1 MDNINNADFLKNL
14 KEIGTKLSD
23 FEEIPG
29 KEKKYTLLGKG
40 NFGYTEK
47 MKSKKN
53 NSIYAIKKLD
63 INKKNF
69 NLKSFHRE
77 IGIMSDLNHPNL
89 VRLYGCFEDI
99 EKIDK
104 FKEIYSGKIKDIE
117 KETQDKNI
125 YCLVLEYVPNGTLEE
140 YYKKNKENNK
150 DNFVPIKQ
158 DFIIKIFKQILD
170 ALSYLFN
177 KSIMHRDIKP
187 DNILLDENYN
197 VKISDFGI
205 SAIFF
210 DEENLENLNKS
221 QELFS
226 SCTRVGRKDFIPPE
240 IMEGKS
246 YDYRVDIYSLGLTM
260 LCLMS
265 KEYPIKLFKVKNPNE
280 KSRDIN
286 INNMDE
292 SYDKNLRKFVIKL
305 MNDDITLRPFANK
318 AYEELTYI
326 EIIIKEPNNE
336 NAKKRLKELNDP
348 KNQRFQIKLNIKN
361 NHNKQNIP
369 NNQNYNMMNQN
380 IIIFK

>member
-63 INKKNF
+63 INKKKF

-210 DEENLENLNKS
+210 DEENPENLNKS

-226 SCTRVGRKDFIPPE
+226 GCTRVGRKDFIPPE

-380 IIIFK
+380 IM

>member
-1 MDNINNADFLKNL
+1 
-14 KEIGTKLSD
+14 
-23 FEEIPG
+23 
-29 KEKKYTLLGKG
+29 
-40 NFGYTEK
+40 
-47 MKSKKN
+47 
-53 NSIYAIKKLD
+53 
-63 INKKNF
+63 
-69 NLKSFHRE
+69 
-77 IGIMSDLNHPNL
+77 MSDLNHPNL

-205 SAIFF
+205 SAILF
-210 DEENLENLNKS
+210 DEEKPENLNKS

-226 SCTRVGRKDFIPPE
+226 GCTRVGRKDFIPPE

-369 NNQNYNMMNQN
+369 NN
-380 IIIFK
+380 